1 MDYKYKNK
9 KERASIIMSFAEE
22 IESTSSPMLT
32 EEGKEELYL
41 YSLKKM
47 AEQNAASARYSL
59 TGLYGNNAFFYKGN
73 ECLRTHKEKKYAL
86 IRMDLY
92 RFKTV
97 NEFFG
102 RSQGDA
108 LLKHIA
114 DCFRVYESENT
125 VVGHLRAD
133 IFALCTPYQKTDDI
147 IKIVSSLA
155 EKITAYPISCK
166 LLPAFGICISEYGM
180 DISLLSD
187 YANLALQTI
196 KGKVFSF
203 YSFYDNDLRTS
214 LLLEKKIENEITT
227 AIMERQLEVHIQ
239 PKINMKTGNLIGGEA
254 LLRWKHPLEGY
265 LYPNLYIPVLEK
277 SGYIIDVDIYV
288 WTEVF
293 HFLRKLIDQG
303 IEPLPISVNVS
314 RLHEYQKDFV
324 EVLCRLSKE
333 YEISPRLIT
342 LEITES
348 ALAENSSYLFHC
360 MRMLQEKGFSF
371 SMDDFGS
378 GYSSLNMLKDQPL
391 DEVKID
397 RTFLSNLGSSKGRT
411 VIRHIIS
418 MLAELGIYMIAE
430 GVETKE
436 QEKFLIECGC
446 HKAQGYLYYKPMPL
460 SEFKKILSLR

>member
-1 MDYKYKNK
+1 MDGNK
-9 KERASIIMSFAEE
+9 IYGRKVSIIMSFAKG
-22 IESTSSPMLT
+22 IKTPSSPMLT
-32 EEGKEELYL
+32 EVGKEELYL

-47 AEQNAASARYSL
+47 AEQNAAISRYNL
-59 TGLYGNNAFFYKGN
+59 TGLYGNNAFLYKGN
-73 ECLRTHKEKKYAL
+73 ECLRTHKDKKYAM

-97 NEFFG
+97 NEFCG

-114 DCFRVYESENT
+114 DCFRVYESEYS

-133 IFALCTPYQKTDDI
+133 IFTLCTPYQEMEDL
-147 IKIVSSLA
+147 IKIVTSLA
-155 EKITAYPISCK
+155 EKITSFPISCK
-166 LLPAFGICISEYGM
+166 LLPAFGICISEYGT
-180 DISLLSD
+180 DVSLLSD

-203 YSFYDNDLRTS
+203 YSFYDNDLRKS
-214 LLLEKKIENEITT
+214 LMLEKKIENEITT
-227 AIMERQLEVHIQ
+227 ALKEKQLEVHIQ
-239 PKINMKTGNLIGGEA
+239 PKVNMKTGQIIGGEA
-254 LLRWKHPLEGY
+254 LVRWKHPVDGY

-277 SGYIIDVDIYV
+277 SGYIVDVDIYV

-293 HFLRKLIDQG
+293 QFLQKLIESG
-303 IEPLPISVNVS
+303 VTPLPISLNVS

-324 EVLCRLSKE
+324 EVLCRLSRE
-333 YEISPRLIT
+333 YKIPPNLIT

-348 ALAENSSYLFHC
+348 ALAEDSAFLFQC
-360 MRMLQEKGFSF
+360 MGKLQEKGFSF

-378 GYSSLNMLKDQPL
+378 GYSSMNMLKDEPL

-397 RTFLSNLGSSKGRT
+397 RLFLRNLGSSKSRT

-418 MLAELGIYMIAE
+418 MLAELGLDMIAE

-436 QEKFLIECGC
+436 QEQFLLECGC
-446 HKAQGYLYYKPMPL
+446 YKAQGYLYYKPMPL
-460 SEFKKILSLR
+460 SDFEKLL

>member
-1 MDYKYKNK
+1 
-9 KERASIIMSFAEE
+9 MSFAKGLET
-22 IESTSSPMLT
+22 SSSPMLT

-47 AEQNAASARYSL
+47 AEQNATTSRYNL

-73 ECLRTHKEKKYAL
+73 ECLRVHKEKKYAL

-97 NEFFG
+97 NEFCG

-114 DCFRVYESENT
+114 DCFRVYEAEDT

-133 IFALCTPYQKTDDI
+133 IFALCTPYQETDDLI
-147 IKIVSSLA
+147 HIVSSLA
-155 EKITAYPISCK
+155 EKITSFPISCK

-203 YSFYDNDLRTS
+203 YSFYDKDLRTS

-227 AIMERQLEVHIQ
+227 ALTERQLEVHIQ
-239 PKINMKTGNLIGGEA
+239 PKVNMKTGDIIGGEA

-265 LYPNLYIPVLEK
+265 LYPNLFIPVLEK
-277 SGYIIDVDIYV
+277 SGYIVDVDIYV

-293 HFLRKLIDQG
+293 QFLRKLIDQG
-303 IEPLPISVNVS
+303 MTPLPISLNVS

-324 EVLCRLSKE
+324 EVLCRLSRE
-333 YEISPRLIT
+333 YKIPPSLIT

-348 ALAENSSYLFHC
+348 ALAENSSYLFYC

-378 GYSSLNMLKDQPL
+378 GYSSMNMLKDEPI

-397 RTFLSNLGSSKGRT
+397 RLFLSNLESSKGRT

-418 MLAELGIYMIAE
+418 MLAELGMDMIAE

-436 QEKFLIECGC
+436 QEQFLIECGC
-446 HKAQGYLYYKPMPL
+446 YKAQGYLYYKPMAL
-460 SEFKKILSLR
+460 TELEKLLL

>member
-1 MDYKYKNK
+1 ME
-9 KERASIIMSFAEE
+9 ERASIIMSFAKG
-22 IESTSSPMLT
+22 IETSSSPMLT

-47 AEQNAASARYSL
+47 AEQNATTSRYTL

-73 ECLRTHKEKKYAL
+73 ECLRAHKDEKYAL

-97 NEFFG
+97 NEFCG
-102 RSQGDA
+102 RSQGDD

-114 DCFRVYESENT
+114 DCFRSYESEDT

-133 IFALCTPYQKTDDI
+133 IFALCTPYQKTEDL
-147 IKIVSSLA
+147 IKIVSTLA
-155 EKITAYPISCK
+155 EKITSFPISCK

-214 LLLEKKIENEITT
+214 LLLEKKIENEITF
-227 AIMERQLEVHIQ
+227 ALKERQLEVHIQ
-239 PKINMKTGNLIGGEA
+239 PKVNMKTGKIIGGEA

-265 LYPNLYIPVLEK
+265 LYPNLFIPVLEK
-277 SGYIIDVDIYV
+277 SGYIVDVDIYV
-288 WTEVF
+288 WREVF
-293 HFLRKLIDQG
+293 QFLRKLMDQG
-303 IEPLPISVNVS
+303 VTPLPISINVS
-314 RLHEYQKDFV
+314 RLHEYQQDFV
-324 EVLCRLSKE
+324 EVLCLLSRE
-333 YEISPRLIT
+333 YNVSPSLIT

-348 ALAENSSYLFHC
+348 ALAENSSYLFYC

-378 GYSSLNMLKDQPL
+378 GYSSMNMLKDEPL

-397 RTFLSNLGSSKGRT
+397 RLFLSNLESSKGCT

-418 MLAELGIYMIAE
+418 MLAELGMDMIAE

-436 QEKFLIECGC
+436 QEQFLIECGC
-446 HKAQGYLYYKPMPL
+446 YKAQGYLYYKPMPL
-460 SEFKKILSLR
+460 TEFEKILIKEVQ

>member
-1 MDYKYKNK
+1 
-9 KERASIIMSFAEE
+9 MSFAKE
-22 IESTSSPMLT
+22 IETSSSPMLT

-41 YSLKKM
+41 YSIKKM
-47 AEQNAASARYSL
+47 AEQNAAASRYTL

-73 ECLRTHKEKKYAL
+73 ECLRAHKEKKYAL

-97 NEFFG
+97 NEFCG

-114 DCFRVYESENT
+114 DCFRVYEAEHT
-125 VVGHLRAD
+125 IVGHLRAD
-133 IFALCTPYQKTDDI
+133 IFVLCTPYQEAQDLI
-147 IKIVSSLA
+147 HIVTSLA
-155 EKITAYPISCK
+155 EKITSFPISCK
-166 LLPAFGICISEYGM
+166 ILPAFGICISEYGM
-180 DISLLSD
+180 DISLLND

-227 AIMERQLEVHIQ
+227 ALKDRQLEVHIQ
-239 PKINMKTGNLIGGEA
+239 PKINIKTGDIIGGEA
-254 LLRWKHPLEGY
+254 LLRWKHPIEGY
-265 LYPNLYIPVLEK
+265 LYPSLYIPVLEK
-277 SGYIIDVDIYV
+277 SGYIVDVDIYV

-293 HFLRKLIDQG
+293 QFLQKLMNQG
-303 IEPLPISVNVS
+303 FAPLPISVNVS

-333 YEISPRLIT
+333 YNVPPKLIT

-348 ALAENSSYLFHC
+348 ALAENSTFLFQC

-378 GYSSLNMLKDQPL
+378 GYSSMNMLKDEPL

-397 RTFLSNLGSSKGRT
+397 RIFLSNLGSSKSRT
-411 VIRHIIS
+411 VIRYIIS
-418 MLAELGIYMIAE
+418 MLAELGLDMIAE

-436 QEKFLIECGC
+436 QEQFLIECGC
-446 HKAQGYLYYKPMPL
+446 YKAQGYLYYKPMPL
-460 SEFKKILSLR
+460 SDYEKLLYSIPKV